1 VLEADG
7 SVGTAWTEVV
17 GDDVQARAWPVKRFR
32 YSSTVEQRQHPE
44 PEDEADDAEHRAG
57 AEQESAFKVARTDMT
72 VGCASIGGCNRHWLS
87 C

>member
-1 VLEADG
+1 MLEADG

-44 PEDEADDAEHRAG
+44 PESEADDAEYRAW
-57 AEQESAFKVARTDMT
+57 AEQEGPRKVVRIDMS
-72 VGCASIGGCNRHWLS
+72 VGCAQTDTDDSLLLS
-87 C
+87 L